1 MPKVK
6 SFHSIGFHK
15 AYDLEVDHPDHQF
28 YLANGL
34 LTSNSHA
41 VSYAIDSYM
50 CAWLLSYF
58 EPEWLCAYMETQDS
72 QPDKRSEA
80 ISELRSFGYE
90 IVRVDINRATH
101 EWTIQDGKK
110 FMPAFSTVKGM
121 GDAAVDEILEM
132 RKSLPDGEY
141 KTIEQLLWNPDGS
154 WRHSKFNKRALE
166 NLIKICAFDSM
177 GIVGPGKQFES
188 YRHLWKVIVHAH
200 PGPCLDKRNVEIE
213 DPDECVIKG
222 VGGTAELK
230 HRKKGAAELEKRI
243 KELRC
248 PEWSVNQRIKQAKEL
263 VGSGDLNMII
273 KPLTQRYFDS
283 KGLKSI
289 DEFEEPGVGY
299 WFILDHIEMKL
310 TKNNKSYALLTV
322 MGLSGKKHRVYCWG
336 FNVRHTRQCDA
347 IHVNKLDAK
356 RICLCH
362 ERQAPPNEVYKAKL
376 DKSQFGFSTNFGSLF
391 HVKQTNIK
399 ENTAV

>member
-6 SFHSIGFHK
+6 SFHSIGLHK
-15 AYDLEVDHPDHQF
+15 AYDLEVAHPDHQF

-50 CAWLLSYF
+50 CAWLLTHY
-58 EPEWLCAYMETQDS
+58 EPEWLCAYMETQDG

-90 IVRVDINRATH
+90 IVRVDINFATD
-101 EWTIQDGKK
+101 EWTIQPGKK

-121 GDAAVDEILEM
+121 GDAAVKEIEENRAL
-132 RKSLPDGEY
+132 LPDGMY
-141 KTIEQLLWNPDGS
+141 KSIEQLLWNPDGS

-188 YRHLWKVIVHAH
+188 YRHMWRVLIHAH
-200 PGPCLDKRNVEIE
+200 DGPCVDKKNVQTE
-213 DPDECVIKG
+213 DPDACAVKK
-222 VGGTAELK
+222 VGGTSELK
-230 HRKKGAAELEKRI
+230 HKKNGKAELEKRI

-248 PEWSVNQRIKQAKEL
+248 PEWSVSQRTKQAKEI

-273 KPLTQRYFDS
+273 KPNTRKYLES
-283 KGLKSI
+283 KDLKSI
-289 DEFEEPGVGY
+289 DDYEKPGSY
-299 WFILDHIEMKL
+299 WFILDGIEMKL
-310 TKNNKSYALLTV
+310 TKTNKSYALLTI

-336 FNVRHTRQCDA
+336 FTVRHTRKCDA
-347 IHVNKLDAK
+347 AHIQDLDEK
-356 RICLCH
+356 RVCSCH
-362 ERQAPPNEVYKAKL
+362 ERQAPANEVYKARL
-376 DKSQFGFSTNFGSLF
+376 EQSQYGFSTNFGSLF

-399 ENTAV
+399 ETQ